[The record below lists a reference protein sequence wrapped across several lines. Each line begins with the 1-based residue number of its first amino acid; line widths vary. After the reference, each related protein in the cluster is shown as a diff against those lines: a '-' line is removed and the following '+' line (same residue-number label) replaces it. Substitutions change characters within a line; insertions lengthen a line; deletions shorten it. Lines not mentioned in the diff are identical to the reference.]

1 MKKYTIIRV
10 GNDDTSFDVI
20 GATVSIGTDK
30 GGHYVTINGK
40 KIYGLHYAEVIREE
54 VLLWMSNVEIIDLNW

>member
-1 MKKYTIIRV
+1 MKYTIIRV

-30 GGHYVTINGK
+30 NGHYVIINGK
-40 KIYGLHYAEVIREE
+40 KIYGLHYAEIVRKE
-54 VLLWMSNVEIIDLNW
+54 VEIDESDTD